1 MKMKSKF
8 DFRLFMMNNA
18 IYAIMLVMIG
28 LVVAIKPSFFSL
40 RVMRDILMQSSVR
53 IVVAL
58 GCMFVILSGS
68 ADLSGGRMVG
78 LTAVIAGSLAEQAT
92 YYLKYYANL
101 PELPGFVPLLVA
113 VLVGLAFGL
122 FNGLVVSKLKVP
134 AFLAT
139 LGTAML
145 AFGIA
150 NLYMDA
156 EPNNSQP
163 LGSYTEGFK
172 AIGSGSFHDIPYIL
186 LIALACVAI
195 VWILQNK
202 TVLGKEIFAVG
213 GNMEAAKVSGINVLK
228 IQLFT
233 FAIAGALYG
242 LGGAMEAA
250 RTGSGT
256 AAYGAGY
263 ELDAIAACIIGGCS
277 AGGGIG
283 GVGGVVAGVIIFNIM
298 SYGLTFIGLSP
309 YWQYVAKGLI
319 IIAAVAIDV
328 RKYASKH

>member
-1 MKMKSKF
+1 
-8 DFRLFMMNNA
+8 
-18 IYAIMLVMIG
+18 
-28 LVVAIKPSFFSL
+28 
-40 RVMRDILMQSSVR
+40 
-53 IVVAL
+53 
-58 GCMFVILSGS
+58 
-68 ADLSGGRMVG
+68 
-78 LTAVIAGSLAEQAT
+78 
-92 YYLKYYANL
+92 
-101 PELPGFVPLLVA
+101 
-113 VLVGLAFGL
+113 
-122 FNGLVVSKLKVP
+122 
-134 AFLAT
+134 
-139 LGTAML
+139 ML

-156 EPNNSQP
+156 EPNSSQP
-163 LGSYTEGFK
+163 LGSYTNGFK

-195 VWILQNK
+195 VWILQNR

-242 LGGAMEAA
+242 LGGALEAA

-256 AAYGAGY
+256 ASYGTGY

-328 RKYASKH
+328 RKYARKH